1 MAIRT
6 QESFSGFIASDPQL
20 SQTSKGDPR
29 FYARVGK
36 EHFRREDDGSFT
48 QTETTYHHLVMFG
61 RPAEHAHDRFTK
73 GDNFIAEGY
82 TREVNYER
90 DGQAVE
96 SEEVVAK
103 KIGHD
108 TARTRY
114 EVDRTPRRAA
124 AERDAAAFEPPSR
137 PAQAPQSTAIGL

>member
-1 MAIRT
+1 
-6 QESFSGFIASDPQL
+6 
-20 SQTSKGDPR
+20 
-29 FYARVGK
+29 
-36 EHFRREDDGSFT
+36 
-48 QTETTYHHLVMFG
+48 MFG
-61 RPAEHAHDRFTK
+61 RSAEHAHDRFTK

-96 SEEVVAK
+96 SEEFVAK

-124 AERDAAAFEPPSR
+124 AERDAAAFEPASR
-137 PAQAPQSTAIGL
+137 PVQAPQSTAIGL

>member
-1 MAIRT
+1 MTIRT

-61 RPAEHAHDRFTK
+61 RSAEHAHDRFTK

-96 SEEVVAK
+96 SEEFVAK

-137 PAQAPQSTAIGL
+137 SAQAPQSSAIGL